1 MLETWKKYIDKNEV
15 FGVLLT
21 DLSEGFDSLDHELLT
36 IKLNA
41 YVFSLR
47 TLGLINEY
55 FSNGRQRTNI
65 ENTTVLGKVLYL
77 VSRKVQY

>member
-21 DLSEGFDSLDHELLT
+21 DLSEGFHSLDHELLT

-65 ENTTVLGKVLYL
+65 ENTTVLG
-77 VSRKVQY
+77 

>member
-47 TLGLINEY
+47 TLGLINDY
-55 FSNGRQRTNI
+55 FSNERQRTNI
-65 ENTTVLGKVLYL
+65 ENTTVLG
-77 VSRKVQY
+77 

>member
-1 MLETWKKYIDKNEV
+1 MLETWKKYIDKSEV

-41 YVFSLR
+41 CF
-47 TLGLINEY
+47 
-55 FSNGRQRTNI
+55 
-65 ENTTVLGKVLYL
+65 
-77 VSRKVQY
+77 

>member
-47 TLGLINEY
+47 TLGLINE
-55 FSNGRQRTNI
+55 FSQMEDRGTNI
-65 ENTTVLGKVLYL
+65 ENTTVLG
-77 VSRKVQY
+77 